1 MKVMQKIT
9 FCTVLVLLLAISGTS
24 VWAVSVSGR
33 SSTEIEWY
41 DTGEG
46 ETAVPFYQYLQLNV
60 HDIDS
65 EGMAF
70 HGYGRFGDD
79 LADEDDVDS
88 RLYYGYIEKKGLIK
102 DLDVRLGRQF
112 ISTTAG
118 ASIMDGL
125 YLDYS
130 DLAGFDVNVFGGG
143 DVAYYEGYNAKDL
156 IAGIEISRSFFDG
169 LNLGL
174 SYLQKWDHSELAN
187 EMFGL
192 DVDYDYRGLL
202 HLYSETQFNYLSDS
216 VSYFLAGTKYHRS
229 DDWSLRAEYLYSLP
243 VFSSTSIYSVF
254 AVDEYQELFVEYER
268 RIGLGWRAFVN
279 YAREMYEYD
288 ADADVF
294 EAGIEKIRTGR
305 FSGYVIGTWREDPDG
320 QDLAGVKIYAAS
332 RVCKMMQVGAGVHL
346 DVLERYIDEDED
358 ETTSSRVWVDGTV
371 TFNRK
376 INLQAK
382 LERIESDLWDD
393 YYRGRVRLNV
403 RF

>member
-1 MKVMQKIT
+1 MKSLHRLFLCVAILS
-9 FCTVLVLLLAISGTS
+9 TVALPLNSAFGAT
-24 VWAVSVSGR
+24 VSGR

-41 DTGEG
+41 DTGDG
-46 ETAVPFYQYLQLNV
+46 DTAVPFYQYLLLNV
-60 HDIDS
+60 HDIDGA
-65 EGMAF
+65 GMNF
-70 HGYGRFGDD
+70 RGYGRVADD
-79 LADEDDVDS
+79 LADEADVDS
-88 RLYYGYIEKKGLIK
+88 RLYYGYIEKKGLID
-102 DLDVRLGRQF
+102 DLDVRFGRQF

-125 YLDYS
+125 YLEYGGLD
-130 DLAGFDVNVFGGG
+130 DFDVTLFGGG

-156 IAGIEISRSFFDG
+156 ITGIEIRRSFFDD

-187 EMFGL
+187 ELFGI
-192 DVDYDYRGLL
+192 DIDYDYKNML
-202 HLYSETQFNYLSDS
+202 HVYSETQLNYLSNS

-229 DDWSLRAEYLYSLP
+229 EDWSLRAEYLYSLP

-254 AVDEYQELFVEYER
+254 AVDEYQEIFVEYEQR
-268 RIGLGWRAFVN
+268 LAPGLRAFVN

-288 ADADVF
+288 SDANVF

-305 FSGYVIGTWREDPDG
+305 YSGYVIGTWREDPDG
-320 QDLAGVKIYAAS
+320 QDLAGVKVYGAATL
-332 RVCKMMQVGAGVHL
+332 CKSFQLGAGVHL
-346 DVLERYIDEDED
+346 DVLERYLDEDED
-358 ETTSSRVWVDGTV
+358 ETTSSRVWLDGTV

-382 LERIESDLWDD
+382 VERIESDLWND

>member
-1 MKVMQKIT
+1 MNVLQKIS
-9 FCTVLVLLLAISGTS
+9 FCTVLILLLLLPGTW
-24 VWAVSVSGR
+24 VWAATVSGR
-33 SSTEIEWY
+33 SSTEIEWF

-46 ETAVPFYQYLQLNV
+46 DTAVPFYQYLLLNV
-60 HDIDS
+60 HDIDND
-65 EGMAF
+65 GMAF
-70 HGYGRFGDD
+70 RGYGRFADD
-79 LADEDDVDS
+79 LADEADVDS
-88 RLYYGYIEKKGLIK
+88 RLYYGYIEKEDLI
-102 DLDVRLGRQF
+102 DGLDVRLGRQF

-125 YLDYS
+125 YVDYS
-130 DLAGFDVNVFGGG
+130 GLKDFNITLFGGG

-156 IAGIEISRSFFDG
+156 IAGIEVSRSFFDG

-187 EMFGL
+187 ELFGL
-192 DVDYDYRGLL
+192 DVDYDYKNLL
-202 HLYSETQFNYLSDS
+202 HLYSETQFNYLSNS

-229 DDWSLRAEYLYSLP
+229 DNWSLRAEYLYSLP

-268 RIGLGWRAFVN
+268 RIVPGVRAFIN
-279 YAREMYEYD
+279 YAREMYEDD

-294 EAGIEKIRTGR
+294 ELGLEKIRTDR

-320 QDLAGVKIYAAS
+320 QDLAGFKVYGAATFS
-332 RVCKMMQVGAGVHL
+332 NKFQAGVGLHL
-346 DVLERYIDEDED
+346 DVLERYLDEDED
-358 ETTSSRVWVDGTV
+358 ETTSSRIWVDGTV
-371 TFNRK
+371 TFTRK

-382 LERIESDLWDD
+382 VERIESDLWDD

>member
-1 MKVMQKIT
+1 MKSWYR
-9 FCTVLVLLLAISGTS
+9 LLLSIAILSTVVLPPSS
-24 VWAVSVSGR
+24 VLGATVSGR

-41 DTGEG
+41 DTGDG
-46 ETAVPFYQYLQLNV
+46 ETAVPFYQYLLLNV
-60 HDIDS
+60 HDIDGA
-65 EGMAF
+65 GMNF
-70 HGYGRFGDD
+70 RGYGRVADD
-79 LADEDDVDS
+79 LADEADVDS
-88 RLYYGYIEKKGLIK
+88 RLYYGYIEKQGLLE
-102 DLDVRLGRQF
+102 DLDARLGRQF

-125 YLDYS
+125 YLNYGGLD
-130 DLAGFDVNVFGGG
+130 GFDITLFGGG
-143 DVAYYEGYNAKDL
+143 DVSYYEGYNAKDL
-156 IAGIEISRSFFDG
+156 IVGAEIRRSFFED

-174 SYLQKWDHSELAN
+174 SYLQKWDNSELAN
-187 EMFGL
+187 ELFGL
-192 DVDYDYRGLL
+192 DVDYDYKDLL
-202 HLYSETQFNYLSDS
+202 HIYSEAQFNYLADT

-254 AVDEYQELFVEYER
+254 AVDEYQELFVEYEQR
-268 RIGLGWRAFVN
+268 LAPGLRAFVN

-305 FSGYVIGTWREDPDG
+305 FSGYVIGTWRDDPDG
-320 QDLAGVKIYAAS
+320 QDLAGVKVYAAATITN
-332 RVCKMMQVGAGVHL
+332 KFQAGIGAHI
-346 DVLERYIDEDED
+346 DVLERYLDEDED
-358 ETTSSRVWVDGTV
+358 ETTSSRIWVDGTV

-382 LERIESDLWDD
+382 VERIESDLWDE